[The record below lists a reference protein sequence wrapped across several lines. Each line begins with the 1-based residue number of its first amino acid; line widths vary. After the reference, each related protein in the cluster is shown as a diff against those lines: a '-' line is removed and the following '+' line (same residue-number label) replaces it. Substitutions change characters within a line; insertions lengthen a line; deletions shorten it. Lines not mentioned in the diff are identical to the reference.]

1 VDGFGGNLV
10 DSLGVCQGRIDLIL
24 VKIRIW
30 IRELCNFYSDSSPL
44 RDRAKN
50 DIILYS
56 KIFQNC
62 IGPDM
67 FSWIRYYVAEVC
79 TLPSA
84 RSSYCII
91 CVAYFYLWR
100 FSCMGHSTFVS
111 FNMLLNSVISW
122 ENIGFIEL
130 DLPTEKINLF
140 GIWV

>member
-1 VDGFGGNLV
+1 MYWARYDLV
-10 DSLGVCQGRIDLIL
+10 DQA
-24 VKIRIW
+24 
-30 IRELCNFYSDSSPL
+30 L
-44 RDRAKN
+44 RGGGMH
-50 DIILYS
+50 S
-56 KIFQNC
+56 TEC
-62 IGPDM
+62 P
-67 FSWIRYYVAEVC
+67 
-79 TLPSA
+79 
-84 RSSYCII
+84 SSYCII